1 MSRAEMFD
9 VDPKELDVP
18 LIRIHWLIKSYGR
31 SGRYAEHARILT
43 EERVQATEVPAAC
56 ERAIKAGAVEMYV
69 IEVKPHIEKKRS
81 SKDGYEL

>member
-1 MSRAEMFD
+1 M
-9 VDPKELDVP
+9 KGL
-18 LIRIHWLIKSYGR
+18 HWLIKSYGR

-43 EERVQATEVPAAC
+43 EERVQESEVPAAC

-81 SKDGYEL
+81 PVDGSEVQRAGD